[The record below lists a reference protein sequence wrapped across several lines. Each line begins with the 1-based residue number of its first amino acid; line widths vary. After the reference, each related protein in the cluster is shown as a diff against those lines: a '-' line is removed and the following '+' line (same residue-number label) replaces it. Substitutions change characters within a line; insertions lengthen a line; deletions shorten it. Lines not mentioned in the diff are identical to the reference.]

1 LAVTTRARDTFDARR
16 RAPPHRDHHH
26 HREEEEDVHAAR
38 GGERGDHRHARGT
51 TTTTTTTHKKVFGRR
66 WSDRFEKRVGDGAGG
81 EDEGIGGNEEDEK
94 RGRRR
99 EKDAKK
105 TPNVLRFCG
114 TIETAFDVDD
124 ATK

>member
-1 LAVTTRARDTFDARR
+1 MGVQRARDTFDARR

-38 GGERGDHRHARGT
+38 GGERGDHRHARG